1 MEVNVKKHK
10 IIKFSKRGALMK
22 KFKLHFLEEEIKVVR
37 RYTFLGFSFI
47 PSGKKHNG
55 TEKLI
60 RKGKKSW
67 FLIQKMLH

>member
-1 MEVNVKKHK
+1 
-10 IIKFSKRGALMK
+10 MK
-22 KFKLHFLEEEIKVVR
+22 KFKLHFLEKEIKVVR
-37 RYTFLGFSFI
+37 QYTFLGFSFI
-47 PSGKKHNG
+47 PSGKKHIG